1 MLDEKGYFDKL
12 ITLNQK
18 ELPSLT
24 ETWQDAIDAAIWS
37 QVLVATGTVTRDIS
51 EQPYQK
57 VVLAGTAN
65 ADTARLLTTVSWQLA
80 PDTWGLNTFQKSL
93 VMEWECKF
101 DTVASIENTGFFMG
115 LGAAVGATRAATNIA
130 GFILTA
136 DALNVITDDAVG
148 ETVSAVGAPVLTNWM
163 KLKIL
168 AYGACIE
175 FYVNEVMQARHTTA
189 AGEDL
194 PDVNAYGIFYV
205 PQEAGANGG
214 ELHVATTNIR
224 PGVIA

>member
-1 MLDEKGYFDKL
+1 MIDEEKQLKDL
-12 ITLNQK
+12 RTLASL

-37 QVLVATGTVTRDIS
+37 QVLVATGTVTRDIT
-51 EQPYQK
+51 EQPYKK

-65 ADTARLLTTVSWQLA
+65 SDTARILTVASWQLA
-80 PDTWGLNTFQKSL
+80 PDTWGLNTIQKSL
-93 VMEWECKF
+93 TMEWECKF
-101 DTVASIENTGFFMG
+101 DTVASIDNTVFFMG
-115 LGAAVGATRAATNIA
+115 LGAAVGATRTATNIA

-136 DALNVITDDAVG
+136 DALNAITDDSVG

-163 KLKIL
+163 KLKIV
-168 AYGACIE
+168 AYSACIE

-205 PQEAGANGG
+205 PQEAAANGG
-214 ELHVATTNIR
+214 ELHVAPVSIR
-224 PGVIA
+224 PGVIV